1 MGGDTEV
8 RAAQRWKVGGI
19 DGRDGIET
27 GSYEPLT
34 LPRPCF
40 WGNVGRPC
48 RDRAV
53 DAPACQDTPAWEGMG
68 LVLRGTYVAFRTE
81 QSLAASFCG
90 GCERRGG
97 MWIDCLWPIHCRS

>member
-8 RAAQRWKVGGI
+8 RAAQRWKVRGI

-40 WGNVGRPC
+40 WGECRPALPGPSGRRAC
-48 RDRAV
+48 LSGYTRLGRDG
-53 DAPACQDTPAWEGMG
+53 PG
-68 LVLRGTYVAFRTE
+68 
-81 QSLAASFCG
+81 S
-90 GCERRGG
+90 
-97 MWIDCLWPIHCRS
+97 